1 MGNALSAIPKG
12 MIEGQREM
20 QLKVRE
26 TQVRARGE
34 KRERERRA
42 PYVVAPRTSAP
53 ASSRASSRE
62 RVSVRVTD

>member
-26 TQVRARGE
+26 TQVRARGG
-34 KRERERRA
+34 KREREREA
-42 PYVVAPRTSAP
+42 CTVAPVTSAP

>member
-26 TQVRARGE
+26 TQVRARGG

-42 PYVVAPRTSAP
+42 P
-53 ASSRASSRE
+53 
-62 RVSVRVTD
+62 

>member
-26 TQVRARGE
+26 TQVRARGG
-34 KRERERRA
+34 KKGRERRA
-42 PYVVAPRTSAP
+42 P
-53 ASSRASSRE
+53 
-62 RVSVRVTD
+62 